1 MDGFR
6 LRGFEHPR
14 KKRNTGFLFY
24 FTSQICGFNGA
35 MDKHPIYVV
44 SGGSGETAQRMV
56 QAALTQFAHGEAA
69 LVRRFQNVRSQEDME
84 NILQLAAEK
93 RAVIVHTTVSRELRF
108 YLDDRCAELRL
119 TQVDLFGNLLDTL
132 ALYLRERPD
141 ERPGLFHS
149 LDDKYFRRI
158 EAIEFALKYDDGQ
171 DPTGI
176 NDSDIVLVGI
186 SRTSKTPLSMYLAME
201 GHKVMNVPLV
211 PGIQLPPQLKEIPQ
225 GRVVGLTIQPE
236 RLQEIRMH
244 RLKRL
249 GARGSAESYTD
260 MAQILLELEFADGV
274 FKQHRR
280 WPVID
285 VTGRSI
291 EETAGLVLDRVFGK
305 ERGV

>member
-1 MDGFR
+1 
-6 LRGFEHPR
+6 
-14 KKRNTGFLFY
+14 
-24 FTSQICGFNGA
+24 
-35 MDKHPIYVV
+35 V
-44 SGGSGETAQRMV
+44 SGGSGETAHRMV
-56 QAALTQFAHGEAA
+56 GAALTQFSKGDETM
-69 LVRRFQNVRSQEDME
+69 VRRFQNVRTKEEME
-84 NILQLAAEK
+84 RVLQMAAEK

-108 YLDDRCAELRL
+108 LLEDRCAELRL

-132 ALYLRERPD
+132 ALYLRQRPE

-158 EAIEFALKYDDGQ
+158 EAIEFALRYDDGQ
-171 DPTGI
+171 DPVGI
-176 NDSDIVLVGI
+176 LEADIVLVGI

-211 PGIQLPPQLKEIPQ
+211 PGVALPAQIDQIPQ
-225 GRVVGLTIQPE
+225 GRIVGLSIQPE
-236 RLQEIRMH
+236 RLQEIRLH

-249 GARGSAESYTD
+249 GARGAAENYTD
-260 MAQILLELEFADGV
+260 MGQILKELDYAEKV

-280 WPVID
+280 WPVLD

-291 EETAGLVLDRVFGK
+291 EETAGLVLDRVLGK